1 MNKNVLL
8 MVDVVSNEKGVEKEI
23 IFLALEAAL
32 ASASKEHYGA
42 EWDIRVAID
51 RETGDYETFRR
62 WTIVDD
68 EDENFE
74 TPLRQIL
81 LARAQ
86 ETAPDAKPGDVRE
99 EPLPS
104 IEFGRIGAQ
113 KAKQVIFQ
121 RVRDAERARI
131 VEAYKD
137 RVGEL
142 MTGLAKRIERGA
154 IIVDLGGTTEAIIP
168 REHVIPREPVRPG
181 DRIRGY
187 LYDVSPQMR
196 GPQLFLSRTDPRFLI
211 ELFKLEVPEI
221 AQGLIEIKGAA
232 RDSGLR
238 AKIAVQAKDK
248 RIDPVGACVG
258 MRGSRVQSV
267 SNELAGERIDIV
279 PWDDNI
285 AQFVINAMAPAEVE
299 SIIVDEDSHSM
310 SIAVSEEK
318 LAQAIGRGGQ
328 NVRLASELTGWSL
341 NVMTAAEAESKK
353 EQENQSVQSMFME
366 ALEVDAEVASILVQ
380 EGFASLE
387 EIAYVPDEELLGI
400 EEFDEQIVEELR
412 NRAKDVLLTR
422 ALAKAEQEAGVQPAA
437 DLLAVPGVDEELA
450 YRLAAAGIVTRD
462 DLADL
467 ATDELTEKVPM
478 DESLAAKLIMVA
490 RGLDHQ
496 QA

>member
-42 EWDIRVAID
+42 EWDIRVSID

-187 LYDVSPQMR
+187 LYDVSPQVR

-353 EQENQSVQSMFME
+353 EQENLTLQSMFME

-437 DLLAVPGVDEELA
+437 DLLAVPGVDEDLA

-478 DESLAAKLIMVA
+478 DESVAAKLIMLA